1 MAKKKILDLS
11 MLTHYSN
18 KLKEYIVS
26 KISEVSNRVD
36 EVDKKIDDSNA
47 DLEIKIENNS
57 KSIQVNTGDI
67 SDLGSKYTELE
78 DAIKNIDVSCD
89 GHPNG
94 DTININSIE
103 QYTFR
108 NVKAGDVIDIPNTT
122 GNNDFIIECFADM
135 AVNNT
140 VDHKVILLDSNNR
153 GNFICDERYV
163 DVTPDGLKPKNKV
176 TLNYTGETIE
186 MGNDVFEIYTSDIIG
201 EDIIDRIQDII
212 KVEES

>member
-11 MLTHYSN
+11 MLTHYST
-18 KLKEYIVS
+18 KIKEYIVS
-26 KISEVSNRVD
+26 KIK
-36 EVDKKIDDSNA
+36 EVDDKVSVLDKKVNDNTAELEVKIQENKDS
-47 DLEIKIENNS
+47 IVI
-57 KSIQVNTGDI
+57 NTGDI
-67 SDLGSKYTELE
+67 ANLGDKYVELE
-78 DAIKNIDVSCD
+78 DAINNIDTGCD

-94 DTININSIE
+94 DIINVNSIE